1 MWTHVN
7 ILLIINEDFRKAAEI
22 VLNQANAMIISKN
35 DGMFNPAYN
44 HQRDSIINCNTM
56 LRLSRD
62 NYSPA
67 QLDAIRMAKVIGE

>member
-1 MWTHVN
+1 
-7 ILLIINEDFRKAAEI
+7 
-22 VLNQANAMIISKN
+22 MIISKN